1 MSAATLKPAKDW
13 YWTAATVR
21 SRSGIAFQRAVT
33 GFQLYARSL
42 PPAVIAP
49 AASACTVKPRSAQRS
64 RPSVADAGADSEP
77 VVHTA
82 FATVAWF
89 AGTVAS
95 TVQVV
100 VASASEGRTT
110 SSARN
115 LFMCDLLS
123 ACEERAHR
131 AGFRYQSVIV
141 TTSTCPASRREAR
154 PVMNV
159 WNSLVSICVED
170 GDDAL
175 MPWPMMTIVA

>member
-21 SRSGIAFQRAVT
+21 SRSGIAFQR
-33 GFQLYARSL
+33 
-42 PPAVIAP
+42 
-49 AASACTVKPRSAQRS
+49 
-64 RPSVADAGADSEP
+64 
-77 VVHTA
+77 
-82 FATVAWF
+82 